1 MVDERAGAPPRASFR
16 GAASRLADS
25 ALLLART
32 RAELAAVELEEERDR
47 LKRSGMLLA
56 GAVFMLSFAVLG
68 LAAWV
73 VAYFWD
79 THRLEAIAIVTLV
92 FAGAGGVL
100 IWRNAVAERA
110 APTPF
115 AATLAELDKDRAWFA
130 ASRSDIE

>member
-16 GAASRLADS
+16 GAATRLADS

-32 RAELAAVELEEERDR
+32 HAELAAVELEEERDR
-47 LKRSGMLLA
+47 MLRSGMLLA

-100 IWRNAVAERA
+100 FWRNAVAERA

-130 ASRSDIE
+130 ATRSDIE